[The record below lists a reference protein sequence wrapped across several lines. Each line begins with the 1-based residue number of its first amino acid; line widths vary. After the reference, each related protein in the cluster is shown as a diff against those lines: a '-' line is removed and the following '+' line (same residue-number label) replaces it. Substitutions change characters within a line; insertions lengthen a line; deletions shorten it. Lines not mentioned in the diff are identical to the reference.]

1 MGWKAKWSKTV
12 GSVLWNLCQSSG
24 YRPAFQGRSAANNKE
39 VKPDE
44 ADKSSVASRLNGGA
58 VRFGDK

>member
-1 MGWKAKWSKTV
+1 MKPF
-12 GSVLWNLCQSSG
+12 QSSG
-24 YRPAFQGRSAANNKE
+24 YRPVFQGRSAANNKE

>member
-1 MGWKAKWSKTV
+1 MVKKQQ
-12 GSVLWNLCQSSG
+12 VLFYETFVNQG
-24 YRPAFQGRSAANNKE
+24 YRPVFQGRSAANNKE

>member
-1 MGWKAKWSKTV
+1 MKP
-12 GSVLWNLCQSSG
+12 LPNIG
-24 YRPAFQGRSAANNKE
+24 YLPVFQGRSALPESENKE
-39 VKPDE
+39 AKPDE